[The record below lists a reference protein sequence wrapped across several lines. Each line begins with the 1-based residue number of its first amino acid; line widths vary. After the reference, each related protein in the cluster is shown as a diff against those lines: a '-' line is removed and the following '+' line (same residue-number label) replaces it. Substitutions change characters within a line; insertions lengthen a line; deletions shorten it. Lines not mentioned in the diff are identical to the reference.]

1 MGASEEAAFSNLVD
15 QEQAETPWRFE
26 GQCICFL
33 FYQLFNPKKS
43 SFLTQHWEPL
53 TLLQRSLATP
63 RQPPLEQG
71 SEGTCSKTTHQGFLI
86 QYPCYH
92 QNMVIGKLAL

>member
-33 FYQLFNPKKS
+33 FY
-43 SFLTQHWEPL
+43 
-53 TLLQRSLATP
+53 
-63 RQPPLEQG
+63 
-71 SEGTCSKTTHQGFLI
+71 
-86 QYPCYH
+86 
-92 QNMVIGKLAL
+92 